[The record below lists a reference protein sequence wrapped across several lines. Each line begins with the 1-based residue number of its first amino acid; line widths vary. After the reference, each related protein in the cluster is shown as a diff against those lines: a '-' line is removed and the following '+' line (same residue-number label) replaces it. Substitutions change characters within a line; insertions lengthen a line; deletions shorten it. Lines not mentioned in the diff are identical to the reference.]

1 MSAFSELQARLA
13 ARPDH
18 PRFTG
23 APIDI
28 AGLTPEELGTLWPQL
43 QAVRY
48 EAQAERA
55 RHEFVMDVLRQAA
68 ASGLAPRL
76 DEAAL
81 LATLRAIPE
90 QQTSAHRLLGYV
102 RYLVAPKAED
112 KTPDSAANA
121 ATSAADGAA
130 LDTALAPLLPP
141 EEAWFDQRH
150 ALLAIARATGSVA
163 MLARLRHVVAQR
175 DPASLPVGE
184 FDVLEEI
191 GLPAL
196 VALAASGH
204 AYPGTPD
211 GIEEPDPAVMLAAEP
226 AYVAFAQRAFE
237 GAADLLAR
245 LRAGALPYEADGA
258 FDRDDALV
266 LGMAARVGA
275 LRDDAWYARL
285 VAPVLTGAC
294 VAPTAAR
301 TAPSQALTIA
311 LGHAIEDVPT
321 PEAVAALRQA
331 LATVRHAGLHKKLA
345 RHQKP
350 AERALALRPE
360 VALRL
365 LDAGLAPKRARAL
378 LTQFFEG
385 AFLRPFAL
393 PYGEWRA
400 RLLAD
405 KVAAEFARTLVWRAG
420 VAFMLGADDQPVDA
434 HGQPRDIEVGAPVTL
449 WHPLD
454 ADETEREAWRAR
466 IVHGQLRQPVR
477 QVFREFYQPADGN
490 LFAGYQLATVP
501 LLGLAR
507 REGWKID
514 DGCLVRRFG
523 EWGAELCLT
532 DRVYPGY
539 DGVVGSGTLV
549 LRRGAAPVALA
560 DVPPQVLSEA
570 CRAVDLLVSVATV
583 ALDTEDDSRDRL
595 RRVEMLARQTGRDA
609 MRRRVLAQVLEKQIA
624 AGTVAIEGFHV
635 QVAGAKVSIRTGRVL
650 RDGTQVELALPD
662 TGRRLGAVPWLPYDE
677 ALLERVVRSV
687 GALLDGA

>member
-1 MSAFSELQARLA
+1 MSTFSELQARLA

-28 AGLTPEELGTLWPQL
+28 AGLTPEELGALWPQL

-48 EAQAERA
+48 EANAERA
-55 RHEFVMDVLRQAA
+55 RHEFVMDVLRQAT

-90 QQTSAHRLLGYV
+90 QQISAHRLLGHV
-102 RYLVAPKAED
+102 RYLVAPEDED
-112 KTPDSAANA
+112 KAADLATNA
-121 ATSAADGAA
+121 VTNSADGAA
-130 LDTALAPLLPP
+130 LNAALAPLLPP

-150 ALLAIARATGSVA
+150 ALLAIARATGSAA

-175 DPASLPVGE
+175 DPASLPAGE
-184 FDVLEEI
+184 FAVLHEI
-191 GLPAL
+191 SLPAL

-204 AYPGTPD
+204 AYPATPD
-211 GIEEPDPAVMLAAEP
+211 GIEEPDPAPMLAAEP

-237 GAADLLAR
+237 AAADLLAR
-245 LRAGALPYEADGA
+245 LHAGALPYEADGA

-275 LRDDAWYARL
+275 IRDEAWYARL
-285 VAPVLTGAC
+285 VTPVLSKAC

-331 LATVRHAGLHKKLA
+331 LASVRHAGLQKKLA

-350 AERALALRPE
+350 AERALAMRPE

-365 LDAGLAPKRARAL
+365 LDAGLPPKQGRSL

-393 PYGEWRA
+393 PYGEWRT

-420 VAFMLGADDQPVDA
+420 VSFMLGANDRPVDA
-434 HGQPRDIEVGAPVTL
+434 NGQPLDIEADAPVTL

-454 ADETEREAWRAR
+454 ADEAEREAWRAR
-466 IVHGQLRQPVR
+466 IVHGLLRQPVR
-477 QVFREFYQPADGN
+477 QVFREFYQPADGK

-507 REGWKID
+507 REGWKLD
-514 DGCLVRRFG
+514 YDSLVRRFG
-523 EWGAELCLT
+523 EWRAQLCLT
-532 DRVYPGY
+532 DRIYPGY
-539 DGVVGSGTLV
+539 DGVVGSGALV

-560 DVPPQVLSEA
+560 EAPPQVVSEA

-583 ALDTEDDSRDRL
+583 ALDTEDESGDRL
-595 RRVEMLARQTGRDA
+595 RRVEMLVRQSGRDA

-635 QVAGAKVSIRTGRVL
+635 QVAGARVSIRTGRVL
-650 RDGTQVELALPD
+650 RDGAQVELALPD

-687 GALLDGA
+687 GMLLDGA

>member
-28 AGLTPEELGTLWPQL
+28 AGLTPEELGALWPQL

-48 EAQAERA
+48 EANAERA
-55 RHEFVMDVLRQAA
+55 RHEFVMDVLRQAT

-81 LATLRAIPE
+81 LATLQAIPE
-90 QQTSAHRLLGYV
+90 QQISAHRLLGHV
-102 RYLVAPKAED
+102 RYLVAAEAEENAA
-112 KTPDSAANA
+112 DSAANA
-121 ATSAADGAA
+121 ADRAA
-130 LDTALAPLLPP
+130 LDAALTPLLPP

-150 ALLAIARATGSVA
+150 ALLAIARATGSAA

-175 DPASLPVGE
+175 DPASLPAGE
-184 FDVLEEI
+184 FAVLQEI

-204 AYPGTPD
+204 AYPATAD
-211 GIEEPDPAVMLAAEP
+211 GIEEPDPAPMLAAEP

-237 GAADLLAR
+237 AAADLLAR
-245 LRAGALPYEADGA
+245 LHAGALPYEADGA

-275 LRDDAWYARL
+275 IRDEAWYARL
-285 VAPVLTGAC
+285 VAPVLTRAC

-331 LATVRHAGLHKKLA
+331 LASVRHAGLQKKLA

-350 AERALALRPE
+350 TERALVMRPE

-365 LDAGLAPKRARAL
+365 LDAGLAPKQARGL

-400 RLLAD
+400 CLLAD

-420 VAFMLGADDQPVDA
+420 VSFMLGANDQPVDL
-434 HGQPRDIEVGAPVTL
+434 HWQPLDIEADAPVTL

-477 QVFREFYQPADGN
+477 QVFREFYQPADGK

-507 REGWKID
+507 REGWKLD
-514 DGCLVRRFG
+514 YDSLVRRFG

-532 DRVYPGY
+532 ERVYPGY
-539 DGVVGSGTLV
+539 DGVVGSGALV
-549 LRRGAAPVALA
+549 LRRGAVPVALA
-560 DVPPQVLSEA
+560 EAPPQVVSEA

-583 ALDTEDDSRDRL
+583 ALDTEDESGDRL

-609 MRRRVLAQVLEKQIA
+609 MRRRVLAQVLEEQIA

-635 QVAGAKVSIRTGRVL
+635 QVAGARVSIRTGRVL
-650 RDGTQVELALPD
+650 RDGAQVELALPD
-662 TGRRLGAVPWLPYDE
+662 TGRQLGAVPWLPYDE

-687 GALLDGA
+687 GALLDVA

>member
-1 MSAFSELQARLA
+1 MRAGIGAFSDLQ
-13 ARPDH
+13 
-18 PRFTG
+18 
-23 APIDI
+23 
-28 AGLTPEELGTLWPQL
+28 
-43 QAVRY
+43 
-48 EAQAERA
+48 
-55 RHEFVMDVLRQAA
+55 
-68 ASGLAPRL
+68 APRL

-81 LATLRAIPE
+81 LATLRAMPA
-90 QQTSAHRLLGYV
+90 QPTSAHQLLGHL
-102 RYLVAPKAED
+102 RYHAAPNAKD
-112 KTPDSAANA
+112 RGTDAAA
-121 ATSAADGAA
+121 SAA
-130 LDTALAPLLPP
+130 LDAALAPLLPS

-150 ALLAIARATGSVA
+150 ALLAIARATGSGA
-163 MLARLRHVVAQR
+163 MLGRLRHVVAQR
-175 DPASLPVGE
+175 
-184 FDVLEEI
+184 
-191 GLPAL
+191 
-196 VALAASGH
+196 
-204 AYPGTPD
+204 
-211 GIEEPDPAVMLAAEP
+211 
-226 AYVAFAQRAFE
+226 
-237 GAADLLAR
+237 
-245 LRAGALPYEADGA
+245 YEADGA

-275 LRDDAWYARL
+275 LRDDAWYACL
-285 VAPVLTGAC
+285 VAPVLSKTC

-365 LDAGLAPKRARAL
+365 LDAGLAPKQARAL

-405 KVAAEFARTLVWRAG
+405 KVVAEFAHTLVWRAG

-434 HGQPRDIEVGAPVTL
+434 HGQPLDIEIGVPVTL

-454 ADETEREAWRAR
+454 AEETEREAWRAR

-523 EWGAELCLT
+523 EWDTELCLT
-532 DRVYPGY
+532 DRVYPGC
-539 DGVVGSGTLV
+539 DGVVGSGALV

-560 DVPPQVLSEA
+560 ESPPQVVSEA

-595 RRVEMLARQTGRDA
+595 RRVEMLAQ
-609 MRRRVLAQVLEKQIA
+609 MLEKQIA

-635 QVAGAKVSIRTGRVL
+635 QVAGARVGIRTGRVL
-650 RDGTQVELALPD
+650 RDGTPVELALPD

-687 GALLDGA
+687 GVLLDGGQSAGA